1 LLPVIALF
9 VLAVALAMDAFAV
22 SVCQGAAARHGWRE
36 ALRMGGAFGLAQG
49 IMPAFGWA
57 LGIALAGVI
66 EAIDHWIAFVLLGF
80 LGLKMIYEGLQPS
93 SGASCALDG
102 RALFLAAVATSID
115 AAAAGVTLPTLGL
128 PVLLSC
134 VVIAIVTALFCA
146 FGVLT
151 GARLGQRFRKGAEI
165 AGGLVLIALGTRTL
179 GQHLGWF

>member
-1 LLPVIALF
+1 MIALF

-22 SVCQGAAARHGWRE
+22 SVVQGAAARHGWRE
-36 ALRMGGAFGLAQG
+36 ALRMGGAFGFAQG

-57 LGIALAGVI
+57 LGIALAGII
-66 EAIDHWIAFVLLGF
+66 EAVDHWIAFVLLGF
-80 LGLKMIYEGLQPS
+80 LGLKMIYEGLQS
-93 SGASCALDG
+93 SDDASYAALDG
-102 RALFLAAVATSID
+102 RALFVAAVATSVD

-134 VVIAIVTALFCA
+134 IVIAVVTGVFCV

-151 GARLGQRFRKGAEI
+151 GARLGQKFGKRAEI
-165 AGGLVLIALGTRTL
+165 VGGLVLIALGTKTL

>member
-1 LLPVIALF
+1 MIALF

-49 IMPAFGWA
+49 VMPAFGWA

-66 EAIDHWIAFVLLGF
+66 EAVDHWIAFVLLGF
-80 LGLKMIYEGLQPS
+80 LGLKMIYEGLQPDD
-93 SGASCALDG
+93 GAPCGALDG
-102 RALFLAAVATSID
+102 RALFVAAIATSID

-134 VVIAIVTALFCA
+134 VVIAVVTGLFCVV
-146 FGVLT
+146 GVLS
-151 GARLGQRFRKGAEI
+151 GARLGQRFGKRAEI

>member
-1 LLPVIALF
+1 MIALF

-57 LGIALAGVI
+57 LGVALAGVI
-66 EAIDHWIAFVLLGF
+66 EAVDHWIAFVLLGF

-93 SGASCALDG
+93 DGASCAALDG
-102 RALFLAAVATSID
+102 RALFVAAVATSID

-128 PVLLSC
+128 PVLVSC
-134 VVIAIVTALFCA
+134 VVIAIVTGLFCV

-151 GARLGQRFRKGAEI
+151 GARLGQRFGKHAEI
-165 AGGLVLIALGTRTL
+165 GGGLVLIALGTRTL